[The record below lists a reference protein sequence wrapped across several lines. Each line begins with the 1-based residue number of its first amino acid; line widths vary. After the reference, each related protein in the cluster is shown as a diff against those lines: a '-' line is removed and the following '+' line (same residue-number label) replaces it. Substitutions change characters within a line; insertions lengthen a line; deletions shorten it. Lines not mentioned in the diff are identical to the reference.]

1 MAGKFSAQVDA
12 WVAKVPER
20 QEAVFKEAVQR
31 IVSIAQNPVAV
42 GGNMPVRDGF
52 LRASLTATLGGSI
65 PMQTLKPTDGV
76 AYNYNPTEVSLV
88 IASADRED
96 LITIA
101 WTANYARHVE
111 YGARGRAGRRFLAL
125 AAQQWSRVVAEAAS
139 DLRTRVEG

>member
-1 MAGKFSAQVDA
+1 MAGTFSAQVDA
-12 WVAKVPER
+12 WVAKAPER
-20 QEAVFKEAVQR
+20 QEAVFKEAIQR
-31 IVSIAQNPVAV
+31 IVSIAQQPVAV

-52 LRASLTATLGGSI
+52 LRASITATLGGSI
-65 PMQTLKPTDGV
+65 PLQTLKPAEGI
-76 AYNYNPTEVSLV
+76 AYSYNPAEVSLV

-101 WTANYARHVE
+101 WTANYARFVE

-125 AAQQWSRVVAEAAS
+125 AAQQWPRVVAEAAA

>member
-1 MAGKFSAQVDA
+1 MAGSFSAQVDA

-20 QEAVFKEAVQR
+20 QEAVFKAAVQE
-31 IVSIAQNPVAV
+31 IVSIAQNPVAA

-52 LRASLTATLGGSI
+52 LRASITATLGGTI
-65 PMQTLKPTDGV
+65 PLQTTKPADGI
-76 AYNYNPTEVSLV
+76 AYSYNPAEVSLV

-111 YGARGRAGRRFLAL
+111 YGVRGRAGRRFLAL
-125 AAQQWSRVVAEAAS
+125 AAQQWPRVVTEAATA
-139 DLRTRVEG
+139 LRNRVEG

>member
-1 MAGKFSAQVDA
+1 MAGPFSAQVNA
-12 WVAKVPER
+12 WVAAVPER

-31 IVSIAQNPVAV
+31 IVSIAQTPVGA

-52 LRASLTATLGGSI
+52 LRASVMATLGGSI
-65 PMQTLKPTDGV
+65 PMQTLKPADGV
-76 AYNYNPTEVSLV
+76 AYSYNPAEVTLV
-88 IASADRED
+88 IASAERDD

-125 AAQQWSRVVAEAAS
+125 AAQQWGRVVTEVATE
-139 DLRTRVEG
+139 LQTRAQG